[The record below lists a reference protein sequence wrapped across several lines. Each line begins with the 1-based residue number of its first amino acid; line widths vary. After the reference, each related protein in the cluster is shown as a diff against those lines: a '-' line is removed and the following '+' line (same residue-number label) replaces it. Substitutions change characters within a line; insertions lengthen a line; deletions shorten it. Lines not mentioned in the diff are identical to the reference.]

1 MTQTS
6 KHAYG
11 FPEAV
16 PLESVD
22 PGTNLLVSGPSARGA
37 RELALRLVVPPTLSN
52 DGLLLLSADVPGRA
66 LLERCEEVGPAVDR
80 ERLGIVDATGTG
92 TDEHRRFGTTGEPI
106 DDPGE
111 LNRIA
116 MELSQLYESVVR
128 EGVEGVRIGV
138 FSLSSMLVHA
148 PQREVSRF
156 VHMLSGRVIA
166 TDDLGVFLV
175 DSTADDE
182 RVVDGVA
189 GFCDGR
195 IEVRSADG
203 GEHAFEA
210 RVEGL
215 EGHDGSWEP
224 FEVDGT
230 AEDAAAGETE
240 TWSE

>member
-6 KHAYG
+6 KHAYA
-11 FPEAV
+11 FPQSV

-37 RELALRLVVPPTLSN
+37 RELALRLVVPPMLSE
-52 DGLLLLSADVPGRA
+52 DGMLLVSADVPGRA
-66 LLERCEEVGPAVDR
+66 LLERCDEVGAVDR
-80 ERLGIVDATGTG
+80 ERLGIVEATGTG
-92 TDEHRRFGTTGEPI
+92 EDEHRRFDSHGEPI

-111 LNRIA
+111 LERIA
-116 MELSQLYESVVR
+116 VELSQLYETIDAK
-128 EGVEGVRIGV
+128 GVPGVRIGV

-175 DSTADDE
+175 DSTAADE
-182 RVVDGVA
+182 RVVDAVA
-189 GFCDGR
+189 GFCEGR
-195 IEVRSADG
+195 IEVREGGDG
-203 GEHAFEA
+203 DAFEA
-210 RVEGL
+210 SVEGL

-224 FEVDGT
+224 FEVAQPDEE
-230 AEDAAAGETE
+230 ADEDETE

>member
-11 FPEAV
+11 FPEGL
-16 PLESVD
+16 PLDSVA

-37 RELALRLVVPPTLSN
+37 RELALRLVVPPMLSD

-66 LLERCEEVGPAVDR
+66 LLERCDEVRAVDR
-80 ERLGIVDATGTG
+80 ERVGIVDATGTG
-92 TDEHRRFGTTGEPI
+92 ADEHRRFDPAGKPI
-106 DDPGE
+106 EDPGE

-128 EGVEGVRIGV
+128 EGVDGVRIGV

-166 TDDLGVFLV
+166 TSDLGVFLV
-175 DSTADDE
+175 DSTAADD

-195 IEVRSADG
+195 IEVRAADG
-203 GEHAFEA
+203 AENAYEA

-224 FEVDGT
+224 FEVGEVT
-230 AEDAAAGETE
+230 ADPGEGETE

>member
-6 KHAYG
+6 KHAYA
-11 FPEAV
+11 FPESV
-16 PLESVD
+16 PIDSVA

-37 RELALRLVVPPTLSN
+37 RELALRLVVPPMLSE
-52 DGLLLLSADVPGRA
+52 DGLLLLSTDVPGRA
-66 LLERCEEVGPAVDR
+66 LLERCDEVGAVDR
-80 ERLGIVDATGTG
+80 ERLGIVEAAGTG
-92 TDEHRRFGTTGEPI
+92 ADEHSRFATAGEPI
-106 DDPGE
+106 EDPGE

-128 EGVEGVRIGV
+128 GGADGVRIGV
-138 FSLSSMLVHA
+138 FSLSSMLVDA

-175 DSTADDE
+175 DSTATDD
-182 RVVDGVA
+182 RVVDAFA

-195 IEVRSADG
+195 LEVRAGDG
-203 GEHAFEA
+203 GGDAFEA

-215 EGHDGSWEP
+215 EGHDGTWEP
-224 FEVDGT
+224 FEIGASVE
-230 AEDAAAGETE
+230 AAVEDETE